1 MKLLL
6 LFFLSD
12 CLANA
17 QVDVEDLEFKNNF
30 LYLKDSNDKFTGHVI
45 GKAGGYVQNG
55 LKEGKW
61 TYYFSKNK
69 IHKIINYKNGKK
81 NGLQKEFYENKNLKF
96 VGKYIDGKETDYTS
110 HTFQML
116 K

>member
-6 LFFLSD
+6 LFFLNV

-17 QVDVEDLEFKNNF
+17 QVDVDDLVFKNNII
-30 LYLKDSNDKFTGHVI
+30 YLKDSNDKFTGHVI
-45 GKAGGYVQNG
+45 GKANGSVQNG

-81 NGLQKEFYENKNLKF
+81 M
-96 VGKYIDGKETDYTS
+96 DYKKS
-110 HTFQML
+110 FM
-116 K
+116 KIKV

>member
-6 LFFLSD
+6 LFFLSN

-17 QVDVEDLEFKNNF
+17 QVYFEDLVFENNI
-30 LYLKDSNDKFTGHVI
+30 LYLKESNDKFTGHVI
-45 GKAGGYVQNG
+45 GKAGGYAKNG

-61 TYYFSKNK
+61 IYYFSKNK

-81 NGLQKEFYENKNLKF
+81 M
-96 VGKYIDGKETDYTS
+96 DYKRN
-110 HTFQML
+110 FM
-116 K
+116 KIKI